1 MKKLSCFLVLMSTA
15 CFGQQSTHQAIIDEY
30 CGNCAWKHS
39 YFAHEWQECIDA
51 GLEKDSTVAY
61 LWQQKAMPYF
71 KRQKFE
77 VALKYLDKAVQY
89 DKKSWL
95 AYRAY
100 LKCIFVKDHRGA
112 IADFTECIELYGNS
126 YEMDHTYRFY
136 IALSYLQL
144 EEIDKAEAILRED
157 IAAAGVA
164 AHHLD
169 VFYYGIVKYEQRQW
183 EAAIARFDRAIELYP
198 EFSDAKYYKSKCL
211 KRLGRDEEAD
221 KLYAGA
227 RSDFENG
234 YTINEDNVIYEKY
247 PYQVTYYRRN

>member
-1 MKKLSCFLVLMSTA
+1 MKKLSCILVLMSIA
-15 CFGQQSTHQAIIDEY
+15 CFGQQTGHQAIIDEY

-39 YFAHEWQECIDA
+39 YFSYEWQECLNA

-77 VALKYLDKAVQY
+77 LALKYLDKAVHY
-89 DKKSWL
+89 DKKGWL

-100 LKCIFVKDHRGA
+100 LKCIFVKDHKGA
-112 IADFTECIELYGNS
+112 IEDFTECISLYGNS

-144 EEIDKAEAILRED
+144 EEIDKAEAILSED
-157 IAAAGVA
+157 IKIAGDS

-169 VFYYGIVKYEQRQW
+169 IFYYGIVKYEQKGW
-183 EAAIARFDRAIELYP
+183 DEAIAQFDRAIGLYP

-211 KRLGRDEEAD
+211 MRLGQKEAAD
-221 KLYAGA
+221 KLYAEA
-227 RSDFENG
+227 RSDFQKG

-247 PYQVTYYRRN
+247 PYQVTNYR